1 MPINHS
7 ERLANDRKTTE
18 KQNVALIFGGRSP
31 EHEVSIVTAHQ
42 VCAALAENHNV
53 VPIYITKDGEWLT
66 GDALRELA
74 AFTEGSLPTAAEFDS
89 VTVAF
94 EGTSAGPDYVRGAF
108 VVHPKRAR
116 WFRAPE
122 KTVLPVDVVFPAI
135 HGTHGEDGTLQ
146 GLLEL
151 MNLPYVGSGVVGS
164 ASGMD
169 KIVMKAM
176 LRENQL
182 PIVPYVWWTQHQWQ
196 TDKAR
201 LVENVAA
208 TLGYPVFVKPA
219 VSGSSIGV
227 SAVKNSD
234 ELVTAVELASQY
246 CHRILVEQAVQNPC
260 EINCAVIGARQ
271 VTASVCEQPMT
282 DAAFLTFDD
291 KYIHET
297 PTKASEANV
306 EIDNVDFGLRR
317 KDVKAPTHLS
327 ERHANDR
334 KAMAGAERKI
344 PAPISEELTLHVQG
358 LAAQTFQVL
367 DCAGVARIDFL
378 MDADEHVYVNEIN
391 TIPGSFSFYL
401 WEHDGVAFPQL
412 VSQLIDVA
420 FSVHAAKNSLTYSYE
435 TNLLSHAGASFASVK
450 RREPTGRRGL

>member
-42 VCAALAENHNV
+42 VCAALAESHNV

-297 PTKASEANV
+297 ATKAS
-306 EIDNVDFGLRR
+306 DTSPHR
-317 KDVKAPTHLS
+317 APS
-327 ERHANDR
+327 
-334 KAMAGAERKI
+334 AMAGAERKI

>member
-164 ASGMD
+164 AGGMD

-227 SAVKNSD
+227 SAVKNSANATE

-260 EINCAVIGARQ
+260 EINCAVLGSSNVARQ

-297 PTKASEANV
+297 ATKASDTSAQ
-306 EIDNVDFGLRR
+306 R
-317 KDVKAPTHLS
+317 APS
-327 ERHANDR
+327 
-334 KAMAGAERKI
+334 AMAGAERKI

-450 RREPTGRRGL
+450 RERSPISVNRNANE

>member
-1 MPINHS
+1 MNMPINHS

-74 AFTEGSLPTAAEFDS
+74 TFTEGSLPTAAEFDS

-164 ASGMD
+164 AGGMD

-297 PTKASEANV
+297 ATKAS
-306 EIDNVDFGLRR
+306 DTSPHR
-317 KDVKAPTHLS
+317 APS
-327 ERHANDR
+327 
-334 KAMAGAERKI
+334 AMAGAERKI

>member
-1 MPINHS
+1 MQ
-7 ERLANDRKTTE
+7 R
-18 KQNVALIFGGRSP
+18 QNVALIFGGRSP

-53 VPIYITKDGEWLT
+53 VPIYITKNGEWLT
-66 GDALRELA
+66 GDALRELD

-94 EGTSAGPDYVRGAF
+94 EGTSAGCGAF

-122 KTVLPVDVVFPAI
+122 QTVLPVDVVFPAI

-164 ASGMD
+164 AGGMD

-201 LVENVAA
+201 LVDTVAA

-227 SAVKNSD
+227 SVVKNSE

-291 KYIHET
+291 KYIHENAA
-297 PTKASEANV
+297 KASETHAQ
-306 EIDNVDFGLRR
+306 R
-317 KDVKAPTHLS
+317 APS
-327 ERHANDR
+327 
-334 KAMAGAERKI
+334 AMAGAERKI
-344 PAPISEELTLHVQG
+344 PAPISEELTLHIQG
-358 LAAQTFQVL
+358 LATQTFQVL

-420 FSVHAAKNSLTYSYE
+420 FSVHAARNSLTYSYE
-435 TNLLSHAGASFASVK
+435 TNLLSHAGARFASVK
-450 RREPTGRRGL
+450 KGEKFGGASS